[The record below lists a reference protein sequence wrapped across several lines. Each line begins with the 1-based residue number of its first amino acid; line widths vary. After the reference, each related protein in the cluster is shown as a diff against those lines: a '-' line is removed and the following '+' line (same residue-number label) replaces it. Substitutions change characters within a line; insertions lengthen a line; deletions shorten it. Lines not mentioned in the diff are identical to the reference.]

1 MTVTPR
7 LVINHLE
14 EVESKWF
21 AVYTR
26 FKQEKMVQK
35 RLREK
40 GIETYLPLTR
50 KFRKYDKRLRHFD
63 VPLISCYVFTKITRK
78 EYVPVLETEGVVKF
92 IKFAENLISIPEDEI
107 LWLQKILQEDF
118 SAELESTGFV
128 HGQRVEVVR
137 GNLIGLSGVLINT
150 TNKKNFLVEFSG
162 MGQSFRMYVDPSF
175 LHASAG
181 KRVITQEV

>member
-1 MTVTPR
+1 MSMTVTPR

-50 KFRKYDKRLRHFD
+50 KFRKYDKRLLHFD

-92 IKFAENLISIPEDEI
+92 IKFAENLISIPEDEP
-107 LWLQKILQEDF
+107 D
-118 SAELESTGFV
+118 
-128 HGQRVEVVR
+128 
-137 GNLIGLSGVLINT
+137 
-150 TNKKNFLVEFSG
+150 
-162 MGQSFRMYVDPSF
+162 
-175 LHASAG
+175 AS
-181 KRVITQEV
+181 